1 MNRMDLNNY
10 CLNKGYVTTA
20 FPFDDETLIYKV
32 GSKMFVLTNIKSQI
46 FSINLKCDPLMSIDL
61 RQEYEAIKPGYHMNK
76 LHWNTITINESLSD
90 EKIKF
95 LIDLSYDLVYNGLKK
110 SEKIALETKKHEKS
124 VVH

>member
-1 MNRMDLNNY
+1 MNRIDLNNY
-10 CLNKGYVTTA
+10 CLNKRGVTTA

-61 RQEYEAIKPGYHMNK
+61 RQEYAAIKPGYHMNK

-95 LIDLSYDLVYNGLKK
+95 LIDISYNLVYNGLKK
-110 SEKIALETKKHEKS
+110 SEKLVLEGLDVQK
-124 VVH
+124 